1 MASLYKNN
9 GIWYVSTYVKGTRI
23 SKSLKT
29 KERKTAYSIMPSVLS
44 NLLNESNDLNND
56 ISFKQLADLFL
67 NSTQHWSVNT
77 RLLYERILNSYISGK
92 TLPDNPTSKAIYK
105 RHINCC
111 RIWGIKNGL
120 IAKANKST
128 GDIIGKARNRVL
140 SNDELNML
148 NKGTKCPNFNSFVR
162 LAYYTGDRSSEIRSL
177 RRENIKDDFY
187 AIVDGK
193 TGHRMVKFN
202 LQAPRVINAKKEL
215 WDYSKDFV
223 SHKFKK
229 ECRKLGIKDARF
241 HDLRRTFGYN
251 LVRQGMSIFKLSK
264 LLGQPSVRTTEK
276 HYTAMGSTSQKVLT
290 TNSPL
295 LYKAKY
301 VN

>member
-1 MASLYKNN
+1 MASLYKKN

-29 KERKTAYSIMPSVLS
+29 KERKAAYSIMPSVLS
-44 NLLNESNDLNND
+44 NLLNESNALSND

-67 NSTQHWSVNT
+67 NSNQHWSVNT

-111 RIWGIKNGL
+111 WNWGIKNGL
-120 IAKANKST
+120 IEKANKLT

-148 NKGTKCPNFNSFVR
+148 NKGIKCSNFNSFVR
-162 LAYYTGDRSSEIRSL
+162 LAYYTGARSGEIRSL
-177 RRENIKDDFY
+177 RRENIKNDH
-187 AIVDGK
+187 IVVNGK
-193 TGHRMVKFN
+193 TGPRMVKLN
-202 LQAPRVINAKKEL
+202 SQAKKIIKEQNEL
-215 WDYSKDFV
+215 WNYSKDFV

-251 LVRQGMSIFKLSK
+251 LVRQGMSIFKVSK
-264 LLGQPSVRTTEK
+264 LLGHSSVRTTEK
-276 HYTAMGSTSQKVLT
+276 HYA
-290 TNSPL
+290 PL
-295 LYKAKY
+295 LTIDIEEF
-301 VN
+301 VL